1 MKTSMRL
8 ARESVTDVLV
18 VVEAQ
23 AGLRNTSL
31 CSLENQLFTFAA
43 YVPQPG
49 LTASQS

>member
-31 CSLENQLFTFAA
+31 CSLENQLFTLAV
-43 YVPQPG
+43 YM
-49 LTASQS
+49 S